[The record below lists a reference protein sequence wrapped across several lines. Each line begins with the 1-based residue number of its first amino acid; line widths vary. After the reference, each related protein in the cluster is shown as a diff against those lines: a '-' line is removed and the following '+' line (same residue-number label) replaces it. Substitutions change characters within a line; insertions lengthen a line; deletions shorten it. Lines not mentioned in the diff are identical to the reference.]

1 MRDDISVA
9 QARNLLATLYEY
21 VGELTYKLNRAE
33 RALTDANP
41 DSGTHGDQQMITQW
55 RTDMDAAHEVI
66 AQLHR
71 RYPDTCAPF

>member
-1 MRDDISVA
+1 MIYLWRKPGIYWRHST
-9 QARNLLATLYEY
+9 NMF
-21 VGELTYKLNRAE
+21 GELTYKLNRAE

-41 DSGTHGDQQMITQW
+41 DSGTHGDQQMIAQW